1 MPTYFMGEVDI
12 IGEISL
18 LVMRGFMFQ
27 VFVISYM
34 ARPSA
39 AGMVSGVVATYAAG
53 DRSTSNVTPID
64 THDYYIYKHTL
75 SK

>member
-64 THDYYIYKHTL
+64 RYSRLLHLQTYPL
-75 SK
+75 